1 MRGEHLS
8 RHVLGLAV
16 LMLGALAVPAVPA
29 AERTVQAVKKRSAD
43 RQSLQSRVAAK
54 VSPQRLQRLNAR
66 IDKILQYYQQR
77 PLNTRDHNAW
87 EVMHHVVAFGV
98 KTQVRVGGPQGPQ
111 QPAIGWLCFNYP
123 FRGFRILVLHNGLP
137 LGNKGYGVQGH
148 HGQLLAILAQ
158 SRLRKDYPLRIGS
171 QQFTVADLI
180 ENEKR
185 TCRSGMELT
194 FKLIGL
200 SYYISTTETWQAEDG
215 QRWSIS
221 RLLREEI
228 AAPIH
233 GVTCGGTHRLMGY
246 AYAVWKRR
254 KEGLPLD
261 GQFYRAEKYL
271 ADYHRW
277 AFKLQNPDGSFSS
290 QWLRYRAHS
299 ADPQRR
305 LRTTGHILEW
315 LAFSLPQ
322 QELSRPE
329 MVRAAEHIVGLLE
342 RNPDYPWEIGPLGH
356 ALHALAIYRRRVQAE
371 EEISGPQSRPLVA
384 PQPQEQKNA
393 GKSSARK
400 LPAAGAGA
408 PEPKAEEILLPVQ
421 TRVQLRQTTQIL
433 LRRIHSQVAE
443 PPKASSAVKVPRLP
457 ASSAAKRVPRQVHA
471 TGPVLVGPR

>member
-1 MRGEHLS
+1 MRGSSCFQHQLKAAALLLLA
-8 RHVLGLAV
+8 LG
-16 LMLGALAVPAVPA
+16 MPA
-29 AERTVQAVKKRSAD
+29 AAVAERASQARSEG
-43 RQSLQSRVAAK
+43 RQIRNQRLVSR
-54 VSPQRLQRLNAR
+54 VSPQRLKQLNAR
-66 IDKILQYYQQR
+66 IDKLLQYYQQR

-87 EVMHHVVAFGV
+87 EVMHQVVAFGV
-98 KTQVRVGGPQGPQ
+98 KTKVRVGGPRGPE

-158 SRLRKDYPLRIGS
+158 SRLRKDYPLRVGS
-171 QQFTVADLI
+171 RQFTVADLI

-200 SYYISTTETWQAEDG
+200 SYYISTTETWRAEDG
-215 QRWSIS
+215 QQWSIS
-221 RLLREEI
+221 KLLREEI

-322 QELSRPE
+322 EELARVE
-329 MVRAAEHIVGLLE
+329 MVRAVEHIVELLE
-342 RNPDYPWEIGPLGH
+342 RNPEYPWAIGPLGH
-356 ALHALAIYRRRVQAE
+356 ALHGLAIYRQRTGTNGEVSPSPAK
-371 EEISGPQSRPLVA
+371 PLVA
-384 PQPQEQKNA
+384 PQPRRQKGAKTSSSPRPQSAETA
-393 GKSSARK
+393 GEPIKSSNEIE
-400 LPAAGAGA
+400 LPFQAQ
-408 PEPKAEEILLPVQ
+408 V
-421 TRVQLRQTTQIL
+421 RLRQATRMM
-433 LRRIHSQVAE
+433 LRRIHSQVAQ
-443 PPKASSAVKVPRLP
+443 PPRTPSA
-457 ASSAAKRVPRQVHA
+457 SAATPRQVQA
-471 TGPVLVGPR
+471 AGPVLVGPR

>member
-1 MRGEHLS
+1 MLRRWPVGLRSVFAVAICWTLLS
-8 RHVLGLAV
+8 
-16 LMLGALAVPAVPA
+16 AVPA
-29 AERTVQAVKKRSAD
+29 AAQQGRAVSGRPSTQAQQARRTAPAAD
-43 RQSLQSRVAAK
+43 REK
-54 VSPQRLQRLNAR
+54 LQRLAAR
-66 IDKILQYYQQR
+66 IQRLLDYYKQR

-87 EVMHHVVAFGV
+87 EVMHQVVAFGV
-98 KTQVRVGGPQGPQ
+98 ETKVRVGGPRGPER
-111 QPAIGWLCFNYP
+111 PAIGWLCFNYP

-158 SRLRKDYPLRIGS
+158 SRLRKDYPLRVRS

-200 SYYISTTETWQAEDG
+200 SYYISTTETWRAEDG

-254 KEGLPLD
+254 KEGLPID
-261 GQFYRAEKYL
+261 GEFYRAEKYL

-315 LAFSLPQ
+315 LAFSLPEE
-322 QELSRPE
+322 ELTRPE
-329 MVRAAEHIVGLLE
+329 MLRAVEHLVALLE
-342 RNPDYPWEIGPLGH
+342 RNPDYPWAIGPLGH
-356 ALHALAIYRRRVQAE
+356 ALHGLAIYHRRALAE
-371 EEISGPQSRPLVA
+371 PKPKPSEAESPLVA
-384 PQPQEQKNA
+384 PNPQAERASQEA
-393 GKSSARK
+393 AERSSKRQQV
-400 LPAAGAGA
+400 LPASDE
-408 PEPKAEEILLPVQ
+408 PELPLPQQV
-421 TRVQLRQTTQIL
+421 RLRQATRLMLQ
-433 LRRIHSQVAE
+433 RIHSQLAE
-443 PPKASSAVKVPRLP
+443 PAPRDSAPER
-457 ASSAAKRVPRQVHA
+457 PRQVQA